1 MRITK
6 TDLKQMVLEI
16 LREQEEDP
24 TKIKSGAMSVSQRKK
39 GSLQRIQG
47 AEDEF
52 TPSERKIV
60 DQIEAYISNLAAVPD
75 IDLMQHRPKL
85 ERVLNLLQ
93 GAIADPQQKNNQ
105 TDVPQGETA

>member
-1 MRITK
+1 MKITK
-6 TDLKQMVLEI
+6 LDLKRMILEA
-16 LREQEEDP
+16 LGDPEQEEDP

-60 DQIEAYISNLAAVPD
+60 DQIETYISNLAAQPD
-75 IDLMQHRPKL
+75 VDLVSHRPKL

-93 GAIADPQQKNNQ
+93 QTIAQKAG
-105 TDVPQGETA
+105 DQG